1 MDEDFYTEQELLP
14 EPKTKSKLSRFIAR
28 FGLGAFTIALILHI
42 VGILLAVFVFYQWV
56 YPVEPPV
63 DFLPGGGGGGGS
75 GGETVHKVQQQ
86 QQKRMMSNTAITKRI
101 NSTSNNATFSLPE
114 APDQLMDPGL
124 PMDISSAELGSGGG
138 SGGGHGKGIGTGFG
152 SGTGPGKGFG
162 AGQLGIGALIPTIM
176 KGRCTDSE
184 RKRMVQEAGGTEAV
198 EIAVQKSL
206 AYLKGLQNSDGSW
219 GKAHPEAMTGLV
231 LLSYLGH
238 CEGTQSVEYGD
249 TVSKGI
255 TYLIGIG
262 MKNEGRLTANSAIF
276 WPYEHA
282 IATYALAEALT
293 FSRTLQFKV
302 PELETTV
309 EKAVD
314 VIVKGQ
320 TKQGGW
326 NYKYNDTGRNDLSVV
341 GWQMQAL
348 KAAKASNVKIDNYD
362 KVIRKA
368 IDWMSKTAYLGKG
381 KFTYAGGGA
390 TAPMTAVGALCLQQ
404 HDKEN
409 SKPVREAIRV
419 IMDGLESR
427 DGKHKADGFS
437 ATYDMKYDSAEMSL
451 YSIYYAAQV
460 MRNAGG
466 KEWDAMNSAII
477 AEIVPAQKADG
488 AFKLEGGK
496 GPATSTAAGSSR
508 DIYNQ
513 ALNTLT
519 LEVYYRFLP
528 TSAGRGRSSAFDD
541 LR

>member
-1 MDEDFYTEQELLP
+1 MDDFYTEPELLP
-14 EPKTKSKLSRFIAR
+14 EAKKKSKLSLLIAR
-28 FGLGAFTIALILHI
+28 LGLGAFTISLIVHVIFAI
-42 VGILLAVFVFYQWV
+42 VAIFFIYKWV

-101 NSTSNNATFSLPE
+101 ASTSNNAAFSLPDSS
-114 APDQLMDPGL
+114 DQLMDPGL

-138 SGGGHGKGIGTGFG
+138 SGGGHGKGIGTGTG

-184 RKRMVQEAGGTEAV
+184 RKRMVQEAGGTVAV

-206 AYLKGLQNSDGSW
+206 AYLKGLQNSNGSW

-249 TVSKGI
+249 AVSKGI

-262 MKNEGRLTANSAIF
+262 MKNDGRLSANKGNP
-276 WPYEHA
+276 WPYEHG

-302 PELETTV
+302 PELESTV

-314 VIVKGQ
+314 IIVKGQ
-320 TKQGGW
+320 TKEGGW
-326 NYKYNDTGRNDLSVV
+326 NYNYDDTGRNDLSVV

-368 IDWMSKTAYLGKG
+368 IDWMSKTAYRGKG
-381 KFTYAGGGA
+381 TFAYAGGGV
-390 TAPMTAVGALCLQQ
+390 TPPMTAVGALCLQQ
-404 HDKEN
+404 HDKEH
-409 SKPVREAIRV
+409 SKPVREAVRV

-427 DGKHKADGFS
+427 DGKRKVDKVAQN
-437 ATYDMKYDSAEMSL
+437 YDMKYDSPEMSL
-451 YSIYYAAQV
+451 YSVYYAAQV

-477 AEIVPAQKADG
+477 AEIVPAQKPDG
-488 AFKLEGGK
+488 SFKFEGGT
-496 GPATSTAAGSSR
+496 GPASSTAAGSSR

-528 TSAGRGRSSAFDD
+528 TSAGKSRSSAFDD